1 MMGEVLNS
9 VTKVIPHP
17 EPQIWEIV
25 PVKIKSFPSLITF
38 KKAMKK
44 WQQGACSR
52 RLFKT
57 YMNQIGCV

>member
-17 EPQIWEIV
+17 EPQIWEFV

-44 WQQGACSR
+44 
-52 RLFKT
+52 
-57 YMNQIGCV
+57 

>member
-1 MMGEVLNS
+1 MVGEVLNS

-25 PVKIKSFPSLITF
+25 PVKISFPSLTTF

-44 WQQGACSR
+44 
-52 RLFKT
+52 
-57 YMNQIGCV
+57 